1 VTLFLWSLGLVAAG
15 LIASRWSATAMI
27 RRAPSAP
34 PRAAWLVGLPALL
47 PAWLIAFLSLLG
59 GAGSAQGAPRTA
71 FLGASAAAILG
82 VLASDGLF
90 AREERRPGGARVLVC
105 WLLGAAALAP
115 AWLVALILA
124 ARTMR

>member
-1 VTLFLWSLGLVAAG
+1 
-15 LIASRWSATAMI
+15 
-27 RRAPSAP
+27 
-34 PRAAWLVGLPALL
+34 VGLPALL